1 MFDPKMRRSET
12 NPSAPL
18 DINNRKVF
26 LDTHTHKKKKK
37 LGVDLNRST

>member
-26 LDTHTHKKKKK
+26 LDTQKKKK